1 MLEKMYAR
9 IFDTSPAAKGN
20 KMPEVTEEGMILL
33 TRANILPQ
41 DLYPKTLD
49 DFLRQEM
56 AA

>member
-1 MLEKMYAR
+1 MYAR

-20 KMPEVTEEGMILL
+20 KIPEVTEEGMILL